1 MSFLQNIFVIIP
13 KSAIISTFLIMEG
26 DSYASQHFKHAIQAF
41 PMSKASNNYIQ
52 LHTDLP
58 ELGDWESVVD
68 PPLSFLHVTFICF
81 PHKPRF
87 PKKLQGN
94 KTF

>member
-1 MSFLQNIFVIIP
+1 MSFLQYIVIIP

-68 PPLSFLHVTFICF
+68 RSSIQ
-81 PHKPRF
+81 
-87 PKKLQGN
+87 KKEFWN
-94 KTF
+94 Y